1 MLDEDKVLCVKG
13 EPKIHIV
20 DKTSSNQA
28 QEVVGAI
35 KGNHSAIYIY
45 IYILSIERF
54 FIDEQSFNFLDL
66 ENIQI

>member
-1 MLDEDKVLCVKG
+1 MLDEDKVLCIKG

-35 KGNHSAIYIY
+35 KRNHSAIYIY
-45 IYILSIERF
+45 IYIYIVNRKILH
-54 FIDEQSFNFLDL
+54 
-66 ENIQI
+66 

>member
-1 MLDEDKVLCVKG
+1 MLDEDKVLCIKG

-45 IYILSIERF
+45 IYIYIVNRKILH
-54 FIDEQSFNFLDL
+54 
-66 ENIQI
+66 

>member
-1 MLDEDKVLCVKG
+1 MLDEDKVLCIKG

-35 KGNHSAIYIY
+35 KRNHSAIY

-54 FIDEQSFNFLDL
+54 FIDEQSFNFLEL
-66 ENIQI
+66 ENIQK